1 MLRAA
6 GACIQFRSRFL
17 VSSSSLLPYS
27 PVLRSFATARNK
39 AEAAPPRKKLFAPN
53 PISVVSVHGAKSEH
67 VRILFQC
74 DTPRRAQFLT
84 AVCALQLFA
93 FSCTSVL
100 DYSLEMQGTSLGFL
114 SLSMAGMAFSAFV
127 MFPLTYALLS
137 RSICE
142 MAMMSPTKVRIS
154 TYTLLGKPKSF
165 TVPTSMIA
173 KMELTN
179 ESLMKSQ
186 FWLVHVKDKK
196 GFFLLDKAK
205 GVVFDFAFMSNMVGY
220 TLTEEQ
226 QKMASGYTPS
236 PLLAQMNQSTPIA
249 DSSSPSST
257 TSNNN
262 NNNNNTTSST
272 NNNNNTTTNAT
283 ANANAAAEKQAEEI
297 PEKEPSTATE
307 KWNAAAKK

>member
-1 MLRAA
+1 
-6 GACIQFRSRFL
+6 
-17 VSSSSLLPYS
+17 
-27 PVLRSFATARNK
+27 
-39 AEAAPPRKKLFAPN
+39 
-53 PISVVSVHGAKSEH
+53 
-67 VRILFQC
+67 
-74 DTPRRAQFLT
+74 
-84 AVCALQLFA
+84 
-93 FSCTSVL
+93 
-100 DYSLEMQGTSLGFL
+100 
-114 SLSMAGMAFSAFV
+114 
-127 MFPLTYALLS
+127 
-137 RSICE
+137 

-196 GFFLLDKAK
+196 GYFLLDKAK

-236 PLLAQMNQSTPIA
+236 PLLAQMNQATPIA

-257 TSNNN
+257 TSDNN
-262 NNNNNTTSST
+262 NNNNNTPTNNTTSAT
-272 NNNNNTTTNAT
+272 NNNNSTTTIAT